1 MTRKERMLIAMQ
13 NGQPDRVPCA
23 PDISTM
29 IPQRLTGKPF
39 WEIELHG
46 NPPLW
51 KAYMDAV
58 RYFGIDAWFIYGELA
73 CTFAQAQVR
82 TTSYVVS
89 RSDER
94 MVVAFTHS
102 TPAGDLHGETTY
114 FVADSASPTGKLV
127 KNLEA
132 DFPKIKYF
140 YPEITGYDAA
150 AFEAMRA
157 EVGDLGAFGAT
168 VEYPGFQNWYTMVQG
183 GLEDLTYAYYD
194 NHDLIEE
201 WREMEHRRAVRRMEL
216 TLSARPDFV
225 LLGGSGSIT
234 LQSPALFREL
244 SLPSIKAMTRMAKE
258 AGIPTMLHSCGKERA
273 LVEICAN
280 ETDLNCANPLEG
292 PPMGD
297 CDLAELKRTF
307 GHRMA
312 FMGNLH
318 TTDVMLR
325 GTVNVVEHAAKQCI
339 DDAAEGGG
347 FILSTGDQCGRD
359 TPDENIRELVEICKT
374 YGAYH

>member
-1 MTRKERMLIAMQ
+1 MLVAMQ
-13 NGQPDRVPCA
+13 NAKPDRVPCA

-29 IPQRLTGKPF
+29 IPERLTGKPF

-51 KAYMDAV
+51 KAYMEAV
-58 RYFGIDAWFIYGELA
+58 RYFGIDAWFIYGGLSYICA
-73 CTFAQAQVR
+73 DAQIQ
-82 TTSYVVS
+82 TTSSIVS
-89 RSDER
+89 QTEER
-94 MVVAFTHS
+94 IVVAFTHS

-114 FVADSASPTGKLV
+114 FSADSAWPTEKIV
-127 KNLEA
+127 KNLEQ
-132 DFPKIKYF
+132 DFAKLKF
-140 YPEITGYDAA
+140 LYPEITGRDAA
-150 AFEAMRA
+150 TFEAMRA

-168 VEYPGFQNWYTMVQG
+168 VTYPGFQAWYTIVQG

-194 NHDLIEE
+194 NHGLVEE
-201 WREMEHRRAVRRMEL
+201 WREMEHRRAVRIMEL
-216 TLSARPDFV
+216 TLDARPDFV

-234 LQSPALFREL
+234 MQSPKLFREL
-244 SLPSIKAMTRMAKE
+244 SLPSIKVMTRMAKE

-273 LVEICAN
+273 LVEMCAN
-280 ETDLNCANPLEG
+280 ETDLNCANPLEV

-297 CDLAELKRTF
+297 CDLAEVKRTF

-325 GTVNVVEHAAKQCI
+325 GTDDVVERAAKRCI

-359 TPDENIRELVEICKT
+359 TPDENIFKLVEVCKT
-374 YGAYH
+374 YGRYR

>member
-1 MTRKERMLIAMQ
+1 MTGRERMLIAMQ

-39 WEIELHG
+39 WEIELRG

-58 RYFGIDAWFIYGELA
+58 RYFGIDAWFIYGALNYIYA
-73 CTFAQAQVR
+73 DSQIH
-82 TTSYVVS
+82 TTSSIVS
-89 RSDER
+89 QTEER
-94 MVVAFTHS
+94 LVMALTHS
-102 TPAGDLHGETTY
+102 TPAGDLHGEMTY
-114 FVADSASPTGKLV
+114 FVADSASPTGKMV
-127 KNLEA
+127 KNLEQ
-132 DFPKIKYF
+132 DFARLKF
-140 YPEITGYDAA
+140 LYPEIIGYDAA
-150 AFEAMRA
+150 TFEAMRA

-168 VEYPGFQNWYTMVQG
+168 VTYPGFQNWYTMVQG

-201 WREMEHRRAVRRMEL
+201 WREMEHRRAVRIMEL
-216 TLSARPDFV
+216 TLDAKPDFV

-234 LQSPALFREL
+234 MQSPKLFREL
-244 SLPSIKAMTRMAKE
+244 SLPSVKVMTRMAKE

-273 LVEICAN
+273 LVEMCAN
-280 ETDLNCANPLEG
+280 ETDLNCVNPVEV

-359 TPDENIRELVEICKT
+359 TPDENIFKLVEVCKT
-374 YGAYH
+374 YGQYR

>member
-1 MTRKERMLIAMQ
+1 MTGRERMLIAMQ

-29 IPQRLTGKPF
+29 IPERLTGKPF
-39 WEIELHG
+39 WEIELRG

-51 KAYMDAV
+51 KAYVDAV
-58 RYFGIDAWFIYGELA
+58 RYFGIDAWFIYGALNYIYA
-73 CTFAQAQVR
+73 DSQIH
-82 TTSYVVS
+82 TTSSIVS
-89 RSDER
+89 QTEER
-94 MVVAFTHS
+94 LVMAFTHS
-102 TPAGDLHGETTY
+102 TPAGDLHGEMTY
-114 FVADSASPTGKLV
+114 FVADSASPTGKMV
-127 KNLEA
+127 KNLEQ
-132 DFPKIKYF
+132 DFARLKF
-140 YPEITGYDAA
+140 LYPEIIGYDAA
-150 AFEAMRA
+150 TFEAMRA

-168 VEYPGFQNWYTMVQG
+168 VTYPGFQNWYTMVQG

-201 WREMEHRRAVRRMEL
+201 WREMEHRRAVRIMEL
-216 TLSARPDFV
+216 TLDAKPDFV

-234 LQSPALFREL
+234 MQSPKLFREL
-244 SLPSIKAMTRMAKE
+244 SLPSIKVMTRMAKE

-273 LVEICAN
+273 LVEMCAN

-307 GHRMA
+307 GHRTA

-325 GTVNVVEHAAKQCI
+325 GTVDAVERAAKQCI
-339 DDAAEGGG
+339 DDAAQGGG

-359 TPDENIRELVEICKT
+359 TPDENIFKLVEVCKT
-374 YGAYH
+374 YGQYR

>member
-1 MTRKERMLIAMQ
+1 MTGRERMLIAMQ

-29 IPQRLTGKPF
+29 IPERLTGKPF
-39 WEIELHG
+39 WEIELRG

-51 KAYMDAV
+51 KAYVDAV
-58 RYFGIDAWFIYGELA
+58 RYFGIDAWFIYGALNYIYA
-73 CTFAQAQVR
+73 DSQIH
-82 TTSYVVS
+82 TTSSIVS
-89 RSDER
+89 QTEER
-94 MVVAFTHS
+94 LVMALTHS
-102 TPAGDLHGETTY
+102 TPAGDLHGEMTY
-114 FVADSASPTGKLV
+114 FVADSASPTGKMV
-127 KNLEA
+127 KNLEQ
-132 DFPKIKYF
+132 DFARLKF
-140 YPEITGYDAA
+140 LYPEIIGYDAA
-150 AFEAMRA
+150 TFEAMRA

-168 VEYPGFQNWYTMVQG
+168 VTYPGFQNWYTMVQG

-201 WREMEHRRAVRRMEL
+201 WREMEHRRAVRIMEL
-216 TLSARPDFV
+216 TLDAKPDFV

-234 LQSPALFREL
+234 MQSPKLFREL
-244 SLPSIKAMTRMAKE
+244 SLPSVKVMTRMAKE

-273 LVEICAN
+273 LVEMCAN
-280 ETDLNCANPLEG
+280 ETDLNCVNPVEV

-359 TPDENIRELVEICKT
+359 TPDENIFKLVEVCKT
-374 YGAYH
+374 YGQYR